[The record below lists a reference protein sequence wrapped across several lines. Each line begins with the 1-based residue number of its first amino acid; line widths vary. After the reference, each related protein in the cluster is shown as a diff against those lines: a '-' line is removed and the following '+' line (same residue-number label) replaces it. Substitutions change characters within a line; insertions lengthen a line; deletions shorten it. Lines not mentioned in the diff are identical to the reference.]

1 MQTNKNCYKRG
12 KEGWILA
19 FLIIFGFFFMSAA
32 QSVLAQIA
40 AIKTEWPKHRCN
52 PLFVPI
58 AALFGHDAQK
68 NSANCM
74 YTTQSGFMS
83 GFLKP
88 LQHVTSIMM
97 AAGGGLATG
106 MENVRCFSSRLKGSI
121 GSLFGNF
128 FGFFTN
134 TIITIQ
140 KMMIGVQNVI
150 QKIVGIVYVFM
161 YMVNTQMKLGE
172 SVVKGPI
179 GQVITHVC
187 FHPDT
192 SVKLKDGTHKKM
204 KNIHTGDILF
214 NEQEVIATMKIKG
227 NKHNPFYKIFSKE
240 LNEFIYVT
248 GSHHMQEPNTGR
260 FIKVS
265 QVDGATKTDEF
276 SEKLS
281 CLVTDNNL
289 IPVGEYTFW
298 DWED

>member
-12 KEGWILA
+12 KEGWVLA
-19 FLIIFGFFFMSAA
+19 FLIIFGFFFMAAA

-40 AIKTEWPKHRCN
+40 TIGTEWPKHRCN
-52 PLFVPI
+52 PFFMPI
-58 AALFGHDAQK
+58 AALFGHDAKK

-74 YTTQSGFMS
+74 FTTQSGFMA

-88 LQHVTSIMM
+88 LNDLTSVMM
-97 AAGGGLATG
+97 SAAGGLADG
-106 MENVRCFSSRLKGSI
+106 MNNVRGFGSRLTGSL

-128 FGFFTN
+128 FSFFTN
-134 TIITIQ
+134 TIVAIQ

-172 SVVKGPI
+172 SIVKGPI
-179 GQVITHVC
+179 GKVITFVC
-187 FHPDT
+187 FRPNT
-192 SVKLKDGTHKKM
+192 CVKMKDGSNKKM
-204 KNIHTGDILF
+204 KNIETGEILF
-214 NEQEVIATMKIKG
+214 NGQEVIATMKIKG
-227 NKHNPFYKIFSKE
+227 NRHNPFYKIFSKE
-240 LNEFIYVT
+240 LNEYIYVT
-248 GSHHMQEPNTGR
+248 GSHHMREPNTGR

-265 QVDGATKTDEF
+265 EFDGATKTNEY